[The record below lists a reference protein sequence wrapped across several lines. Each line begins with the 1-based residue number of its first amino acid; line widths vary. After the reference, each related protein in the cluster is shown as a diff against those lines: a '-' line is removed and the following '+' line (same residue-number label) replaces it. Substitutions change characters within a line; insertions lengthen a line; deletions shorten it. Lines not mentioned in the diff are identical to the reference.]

1 MSNVFRRPSLSSSS
15 EKLLTL
21 IFLWLRIHQ
30 IEEMFLPLSSL
41 EICYCNVEQ
50 TNMRS
55 FSLEWFISQ
64 FKHIVGC
71 KYKIFWQTSSLL
83 RKNEISVPYS
93 LVHSTQIFF
102 EFTNNLSRNL
112 PRGATSRTDSKT
124 NSSKFYLKN
133 NFRWLS
139 TRKLRSNFQV
149 ILALLLHIAKL
160 PERNY
165 IVRSRRACQ
174 IMPSHT
180 RETNTK
186 LLRVFPTILLRSFKQ
201 PDRWISRIWYK
212 IFEVSKRLNC
222 SAKAVLS

>member
-1 MSNVFRRPSLSSSS
+1 MSNVFRRSSLSSSS

-21 IFLWLRIHQ
+21 IFPWLRIHQ
-30 IEEMFLPLSSL
+30 LEEMFLPLSSL

-55 FSLEWFISQ
+55 FSLERFISQ

-112 PRGATSRTDSKT
+112 PRGYHQQNGLQHKQ
-124 NSSKFYLKN
+124 
-133 NFRWLS
+133 
-139 TRKLRSNFQV
+139 FQV
-149 ILALLLHIAKL
+149 LLEEQLSLTFH
-160 PERNY
+160 
-165 IVRSRRACQ
+165 Q
-174 IMPSHT
+174 
-180 RETNTK
+180 ETTLK
-186 LLRVFPTILLRSFKQ
+186 FSGDT
-201 PDRWISRIWYK
+201 
-212 IFEVSKRLNC
+212 C
-222 SAKAVLS
+222 SPFAYS

>member
-21 IFLWLRIHQ
+21 IFPWLRIHQ
-30 IEEMFLPLSSL
+30 LEEMFLPLSSL

-50 TNMRS
+50 TNMGS
-55 FSLEWFISQ
+55 FSLERFISQ

-112 PRGATSRTDSKT
+112 PRGCQ
-124 NSSKFYLKN
+124 
-133 NFRWLS
+133 
-139 TRKLRSNFQV
+139 FQV
-149 ILALLLHIAKL
+149 LLEEQLSL
-160 PERNY
+160 TFY
-165 IVRSRRACQ
+165 Q
-174 IMPSHT
+174 
-180 RETNTK
+180 ETTLK
-186 LLRVFPTILLRSFKQ
+186 FSGDT
-201 PDRWISRIWYK
+201 
-212 IFEVSKRLNC
+212 C
-222 SAKAVLS
+222 SPFAYS

>member
-1 MSNVFRRPSLSSSS
+1 MSNVFRRSSLSSSS

-21 IFLWLRIHQ
+21 IFPWLRIHQ
-30 IEEMFLPLSSL
+30 LEEMFLPLSSL

-55 FSLEWFISQ
+55 FSLERFISQ

-112 PRGATSRTDSKT
+112 PRGYHQQNGLQHKQFQVLLEEQLSLTFHQETT
-124 NSSKFYLKN
+124 LK
-133 NFRWLS
+133 
-139 TRKLRSNFQV
+139 FQV

-201 PDRWISRIWYK
+201 PDR
-212 IFEVSKRLNC
+212 
-222 SAKAVLS
+222 